1 MHVLQIKYLGF
12 GIHIFG
18 RYIFGIWQI
27 HVWQSVSTTEEFMAG
42 PFLVER
48 CHIQVKVFPF
58 FLTFGYIKGA
68 YRKKYDII

>member
-27 HVWQSVSTTEEFMAG
+27 HVWQSASTTEEFMAG

-58 FLTFGYIKGA
+58 SLPLDRYKCFW
-68 YRKKYDII
+68 